1 MITPA
6 QNAMVMDALDVQYFI
21 HGYHDNAQINCQ
33 TLTEKTIALIK
44 CDRQLQQFEQHNWNM
59 ASLHRR
65 DSIFLKLL
73 KLWGTRK

>member
-6 QNAMVMDALDVQYFI
+6 QNAMVMDDLDVQYFI
-21 HGYHDNAQINCQ
+21 HDYHDNAQINCQ
-33 TLTEKTIALIK
+33 TLVEKTSALIR
-44 CDRQLQQFEQHNWNM
+44 CDRKLQQFEQHNWNM
-59 ASLHRR
+59 ASTRRR